1 MIWFFLAIISIFMI
15 LAYLMRRINSQLKSE
30 IEYLNQDSKEILE
43 ECEELR
49 KRCNE
54 VEDAME
60 KGYGI
65 KVRTEVAQKVE
76 TEFSK
81 LEMVIIITG
90 VQKLLKGT
98 ENPQDAEIYINLF
111 KKINAL
117 LENMEDEG

>member
-1 MIWFFLAIISIFMI
+1 MTWLFLGVIVFLMI
-15 LAYLMRRINSQLKSE
+15 LVYSMAKRINSLQSE

-81 LEMVIIITG
+81 LEMVIIISG